1 MLSDGTDGVRE
12 RVWEAMLDLVTAG
25 GYQATGL
32 ETILERADISHEEF
46 CRRFKDK
53 EDCALQ
59 LTDRLFE
66 SFNKAVRDAYD
77 RYSPWRDSM
86 RACSY
91 AAAKWMMDNP
101 KGTRF
106 GMVELLSAGE
116 LAQVRRE
123 AVFQSFVDLVD
134 AARAELDDPL
144 SVPPHTAE
152 RAIGSVVEILTN
164 RLRGGPID
172 IYEPIPDLLYFVYR
186 VYFGEEIARE
196 ELTMPPPP
204 EYADDVQLRRQAYE
218 EG

>member
-1 MLSDGTDGVRE
+1 VVSDGTDAERE

-25 GYQATGL
+25 GYQVTSL
-32 ETILERADISHEEF
+32 DTILERAEVSHEDF
-46 CRRFKDK
+46 YRHFTDK

-59 LTDRLFE
+59 LTDRLFQ
-66 SFNKAVRDAYD
+66 SYDRAVRDAYG
-77 RYSPWRDSM
+77 RYNSWRDSM

-91 AAAKWMMDNP
+91 AAAKWMMDNR
-101 KGTRF
+101 KGTQF

-116 LAQVRRE
+116 LAQARRE
-123 AVFQSFVDLVD
+123 AVFQSFVDLID
-134 AARAELDDPL
+134 EARAELDDPS
-144 SVPPHTAE
+144 SVAALTAE

-164 RLRGGPID
+164 RLRAGPTD
-172 IYEPIPDLLYFVYR
+172 VYEPIPELLYLLCR

-204 EYADDVQLRRQAYE
+204 EYAEDVKLRRQVHE